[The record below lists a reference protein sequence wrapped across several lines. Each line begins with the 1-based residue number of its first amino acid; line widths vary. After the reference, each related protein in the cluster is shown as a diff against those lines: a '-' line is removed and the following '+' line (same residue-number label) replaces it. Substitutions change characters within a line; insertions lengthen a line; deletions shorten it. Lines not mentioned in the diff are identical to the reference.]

1 MKRTVALLLV
11 LASLLSLTGCG
22 STPAQSGKAA
32 QSAPVVTEVP
42 TEPATEPTTEPTLS
56 PEAVLYA
63 SLTERMRQAVD
74 LVRRGNHPEY
84 FSGTLHDRGHFRAA
98 RSR

>member
-22 STPAQSGKAA
+22 STPAQSGKTT

-42 TEPATEPTTEPTLS
+42 TEPATEPTTEL
-56 PEAVLYA
+56 
-63 SLTERMRQAVD
+63 R
-74 LVRRGNHPEY
+74 
-84 FSGTLHDRGHFRAA
+84 
-98 RSR
+98 